1 MTIETDCSASGAS
14 PAHSLPPRSMN
25 GAPRGS
31 AAVPACGAHG
41 LAHLRT
47 ALARWPVSMGMVA
60 FLCVM
65 GAASAP
71 ALAGPPRLAATP
83 PMGWNDWAHYQC
95 DFTAR
100 TILANAR
107 ELVRSGLAA
116 RGYDTVTI
124 DDCWM
129 LKTRDRHGNLQPDP
143 ARFPHGMRPVAH
155 AIHALGLKFGIYED
169 AGYATCGGFAGSGVP
184 QGGGRPHF
192 LADAKLFASWGV
204 DYLKL
209 DGCNVYAAKGESQN
223 AAYRAAYRAEHLA
236 LERVGRPIV
245 FSESAPA
252 YFQGTPDWYDV
263 LSWVRGYGQLWREG
277 SDIEIFDRKDPDRSR
292 FASVMWNYEYNLQLG
307 RFQTPG
313 NWNDSDFIIGG
324 DRGVTL
330 AESRSQLSLWAM
342 MSAPLILSSNLDKLS
357 RAALAILGNRAVI
370 GVDQDALGRMAT
382 LVRRD
387 ASHDVL
393 MKPLTGGRFAVAVLN
408 RSPGRL
414 RIGLSPRELGFRG
427 GACRFETHELWTNA
441 RNRALSTLRA
451 TIAAHDTAMWTI
463 RPDARCGV
471 PAEIG
476 TITRILPDVP
486 RGHRDAESYTL
497 CLATPGKVERC
508 AGTRKEAWTLGPT
521 DTLRAAGECLAQSG
535 DRAVVQACGASL
547 SDRWRYTVLGNLIN
561 EGSQRCLTGLRSG
574 TTTVVACQ
582 HNAASQIWSLPGG
595 GMAREVD
602 APRMAL
608 GAHPMPGAG
617 RR

>member
-1 MTIETDCSASGAS
+1 MGGARRGGAAIS
-14 PAHSLPPRSMN
+14 PAGTHRLGRLRS
-25 GAPRGS
+25 
-31 AAVPACGAHG
+31 
-41 LAHLRT
+41 
-47 ALARWPVSMGMVA
+47 ALARWPVAMGMA
-60 FLCVM
+60 AILCVA

-71 ALAGPPRLAATP
+71 ALAGTPRLAATP

-95 DFTAR
+95 GFTAQ

-107 ELVRSGLAA
+107 ELVKSGLAA

-143 ARFPHGMRPVAH
+143 VRFPHGMRPVAD

-184 QGGGRPHF
+184 NGGGRPHF

-223 AAYRAAYRAEHLA
+223 AAFRAAYRDEHLA

-277 SDIEIFDRKDPDRSR
+277 SDIEIFDRKNPDRSR
-292 FASVMWNYEYNLQLG
+292 FASVMWNYEYNLPLG

-357 RAALAILGNRAVI
+357 RAALAVLGNRAVI

-393 MKPLTGGRFAVAVLN
+393 IKPLTDGRYAVAVLN
-408 RSPGRL
+408 RSPGTL
-414 RIGLSPRELGFRG
+414 HVGLSPRELGFPG

-441 RNRALSTLRA
+441 RNRALSTLSA

-463 RPDARCGV
+463 RPDARCGA
-471 PAEIG
+471 PADVG
-476 TITRILPDVP
+476 TITRIVPKVP
-486 RGHRDAESYTL
+486 RGHRDAERYTL
-497 CLATPGKVERC
+497 CLAAPGKVERC
-508 AGTRKEAWTLGPT
+508 AGTGQETWTLGPD
-521 DTLRAAGECLAQSG
+521 DTVRTAGECLAQSG
-535 DRAVVQACGASL
+535 DRAVVRACGLTA
-547 SDRWRYTVLGNLIN
+547 SDRWHYTVLGNLIN
-561 EGSQRCLTGLRSG
+561 EASHRCLTGRTSG
-574 TTTVVACQ
+574 TLSVAACQ
-582 HNAASQIWSLPGG
+582 HNAASQIWSLPSGG
-595 GMAREVD
+595 AVREVG
-602 APRMAL
+602 APRMAR
-608 GAHPMPGAG
+608 AARPMPGAA